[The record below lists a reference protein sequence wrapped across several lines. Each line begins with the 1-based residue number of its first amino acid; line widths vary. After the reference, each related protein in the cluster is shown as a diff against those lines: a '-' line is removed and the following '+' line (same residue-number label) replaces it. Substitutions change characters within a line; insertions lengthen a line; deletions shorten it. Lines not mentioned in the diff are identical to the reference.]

1 MSAIEQDPI
10 LSAVAGQPRSRRSL
24 RSALPVRA
32 WIACGVLA
40 LFVFGAVFGPM
51 IRPFNSVATHLQD
64 RLMPPGSI
72 LSDGSFSLL
81 GTDQLGRD
89 MLAEILAGSRV
100 SLIVGLAVV
109 LIAGFIGL
117 ILGLLAG
124 YFGGPLDTVISRFG
138 DIQLAFPSILLA
150 ILLAGVLGPGL
161 ANIIIALAVT
171 RWVIF
176 ARVVRASAIS
186 VRAQDFVDSGRLI
199 GARNGRIMLS
209 YILPSCWQPLFVTA
223 TMQVGLAMVAEAA
236 LSFLGLGVPVSVAS
250 WGSTISNGQDYLS
263 SAWWISTEPGIALAI
278 VVVCIGVL
286 GDSFRNI
293 SHPEGR

>member
-1 MSAIEQDPI
+1 MSAIEQEPI
-10 LSAVAGQPRSRRSL
+10 PPTVAGSSSRRSI
-24 RSALPVRA
+24 RGALPVRA
-32 WIACGVLA
+32 WIASGVLV
-40 LFVFGAVFGPM
+40 LFVFGAVFGPI
-51 IRPFNSVATHLQD
+51 IRPFNSVTTHLQD

-72 LSDGSFSLL
+72 LTDGSFSLM

-89 MLAEILAGSRV
+89 MLAEILAGSQV

-109 LIAGFIGL
+109 LIAGFVGL
-117 ILGLLAG
+117 VLGLLAG

-186 VRAQDFVDSGRLI
+186 VRALDFVDSGRLI

-250 WGSTISNGQDYLS
+250 WGSTISAGQDYLS

-293 SHPEGR
+293 SRPEGR